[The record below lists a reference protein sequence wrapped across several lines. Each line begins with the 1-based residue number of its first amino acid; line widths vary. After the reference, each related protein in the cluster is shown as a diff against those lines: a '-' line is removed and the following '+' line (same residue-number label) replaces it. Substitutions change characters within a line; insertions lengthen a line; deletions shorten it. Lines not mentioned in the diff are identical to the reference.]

1 MHRGSNALL
10 HSPYGAF
17 SGIAAFYLGPFR
29 SGEAAW
35 ATWVGTIRTIGTS
48 CPSYMRN
55 YSQEVAR
62 AATQRT
68 RDLDNKGNNHVLLVR
83 WHHPMLIDLPDLPIL
98 RVFREYTR
106 RLGTRLHHVLR
117 EALDG

>member
-10 HSPYGAF
+10 HSSYGAF

-29 SGEAAW
+29 SGKAAW

-62 AATQRT
+62 AATQRI
-68 RDLDNKGNNHVLLVR
+68 RDLDNKGNNHDGQQIEHARKQTVGFGQGR
-83 WHHPMLIDLPDLPIL
+83 NPQ
-98 RVFREYTR
+98 
-106 RLGTRLHHVLR
+106 
-117 EALDG
+117 ALSFSW

>member
-1 MHRGSNALL
+1 
-10 HSPYGAF
+10 
-17 SGIAAFYLGPFR
+17 
-29 SGEAAW
+29 
-35 ATWVGTIRTIGTS
+35 
-48 CPSYMRN
+48 MRN
-55 YSQEVAR
+55 DSQEVAR

-83 WHHPMLIDLPDLPIL
+83 WDHPMLIDLPDLPIL

-117 EALDG
+117 EALVVCLLALLGGEKEEKRRCRDFLAR